1 MNKYIIINYL
11 PLPQRCTII
20 QLNGDNV
27 TSFLFDIFLS
37 STIYSRISRVS
48 VLQSKTRILKKK
60 KKILST
66 SKTKS

>member
-1 MNKYIIINYL
+1 MNKYIIINKL

-20 QLNGDNV
+20 QLNRNV

-37 STIYSRISRVS
+37 STIYSRINRVS